1 MSEVD
6 STSAAVV
13 LLRPNVRRWVLARL
27 AAGTGSTMMR
37 AVFLWHL
44 YDLSRSTAVLALV
57 GLLSFAPLPVASL
70 LGGLIADAYDRRR
83 LVLVAQTVGL
93 ACALA
98 LVLLSRSGMTTV
110 AGMLAIIVT
119 NATAAALEAPAR
131 QSMLPTLVPKEELSR
146 AVTVMGTAGA
156 LAFMSGPAL
165 AGLVLGRAG
174 VAVGYAV
181 AAGLYV
187 ASMLLVAGVT
197 GGMGTASKR
206 AVSIAGLKEGLAFV
220 RKQRIVL
227 AAMSIDLFAVIFGG
241 ATALLPVYANEILG
255 VGGTGYGILASSFEI
270 GALATSLLLVT
281 LPPIRRLGR
290 AILVSVVVY
299 GVATVAFGLSRSFP
313 LSLLA
318 YAVAGMADQ
327 VSVVGRTTLVQLETP
342 DELRGRVSSVNMI
355 FIGASNQLSTAEAGF
370 VAYLTTPTFSV
381 VSGGAMVLVVAGVT
395 ALLVP
400 ALWRFRT

>member
-1 MSEVD
+1 MAKAE
-6 STSAAVV
+6 STSAALV
-13 LLRPNVRRWVLARL
+13 LKRPNVRRWVLARL

-57 GLLSFAPLPVASL
+57 GLLSFAPLPAASL
-70 LGGLIADAYDRRR
+70 MGGLIADAYDRRR

-93 ACALA
+93 ACAMG
-98 LVLLSRSGMTTV
+98 LVLLSRAGAATV
-110 AGMLAIIVT
+110 AAMLAIIVT

-131 QSMLPTLVPKEELSR
+131 QAMLPTLVPKEELSR

-165 AGLVLGRAG
+165 AGLILGAAG
-174 VAVGYAV
+174 VSVGYAV
-181 AAGLYV
+181 AAALY
-187 ASMLLVAGVT
+187 ALSMFWVTRVSSVGAGT
-197 GGMGTASKR
+197 KR
-206 AVSIAGLKEGLAFV
+206 AVSLAGLREGLSFV
-220 RKQRIVL
+220 RGKKVVL
-227 AAMSIDLFAVIFGG
+227 AAMTIDLFAVIFGG

-255 VGGTGYGILASSFEI
+255 VGGAGYGILASSFEI
-270 GALATSLLLVT
+270 GALATSLLLIA
-281 LPPIRRLGR
+281 LPPVRRLGR

-299 GVATVAFGLSRSFP
+299 GIATIVFGMSRSFP
-313 LSLLA
+313 LSLAA
-318 YAVAGMADQ
+318 YALAGMADQ

-381 VSGGAMVLVVAGVT
+381 VSGGVMVLVVACAT

-400 ALWRFRT
+400 TLWRVRT

>member
-1 MSEVD
+1 MAKAE
-6 STSAAVV
+6 STSAALV
-13 LLRPNVRRWVLARL
+13 LKRPNVRRWVLARL

-57 GLLSFAPLPVASL
+57 GLLSFAPLPAASL
-70 LGGLIADAYDRRR
+70 MGGLIADAYDRRR

-93 ACALA
+93 ACAMGP
-98 LVLLSRSGMTTV
+98 VLLSR
-110 AGMLAIIVT
+110 AGAATAAAMLAIIVT

-131 QSMLPTLVPKEELSR
+131 QAMLPTLVPKEELSR

-165 AGLVLGRAG
+165 AGLILGAAG
-174 VAVGYAV
+174 VSVGYAV
-181 AAGLYV
+181 AAALY
-187 ASMLLVAGVT
+187 ALSMFWVTRVSSVGAGT
-197 GGMGTASKR
+197 KR
-206 AVSIAGLKEGLAFV
+206 AVSLAGLREGLSFV
-220 RKQRIVL
+220 RGKKVVL
-227 AAMSIDLFAVIFGG
+227 AAMTIDLFAVIFGG

-255 VGGTGYGILASSFEI
+255 VGGAGYGILASSFEI
-270 GALATSLLLVT
+270 GALATSLLLIA
-281 LPPIRRLGR
+281 LPPVRRLGR
-290 AILVSVVVY
+290 AIVVVY
-299 GVATVAFGLSRSFP
+299 GIATIVFGMSRSFP
-313 LSLLA
+313 LSLAA
-318 YAVAGMADQ
+318 YALAGMADQ

-381 VSGGAMVLVVAGVT
+381 VSGGVMVLVVACAT

-400 ALWRFRT
+400 TLWRVRT